1 MGVGVLEP
9 DVVVTMTSTVPADSG
24 GDVAIR
30 RLSDSTVTLVA
41 AVVPKATVASEVKS
55 VPATKTLV
63 PPVVGP
69 WWGTTALTTG
79 AGVVAPATPD
89 DVIKTP
95 TGRAA
100 AQRTKPNL
108 RYMMTS
114 FIYDDA
120 PCGVRLPDR
129 SSHAVRYG
137 LYAMFHGAWFDN
149 HRRGHPTVVENGAVL
164 DSTPVRARS
173 REMRRAAKADALVHL
188 SALSDV

>member
-1 MGVGVLEP
+1 LGKTRFTTGALRLKVNASLGVGVLEP

-95 TGRAA
+95 TGRTA

-120 PCGVRLPDR
+120 
-129 SSHAVRYG
+129 HAAYG
-137 LYAMFHGAWFDN
+137 FLIARATQFVTGCCDVP
-149 HRRGHPTVVENGAVL
+149 RRVV
-164 DSTPVRARS
+164 
-173 REMRRAAKADALVHL
+173 
-188 SALSDV
+188 